1 MTSDVKNVRL
11 SNLDVRDGRH
21 VGVLAQNTVNL
32 QLENLIVH
40 SHGTHGIDAT
50 NSTNAIIKASQIY
63 DVGCTGLR
71 ATAGDASTLQKGN
84 MEISEN
90 NVSHYATW
98 KRSYQPGIFW
108 AGVGNVFRGNSVS
121 FGPHNGLLGGG

>member
-1 MTSDVKNVRL
+1 MRPTARMRL
-11 SNLDVRDGRH
+11 FMRH
-21 VGVLAQNTVNL
+21 
-32 QLENLIVH
+32 E
-40 SHGTHGIDAT
+40 S
-50 NSTNAIIKASQIY
+50 

-108 AGVGNVFRGNSVS
+108 AGVENVFRGNSVS
-121 FGPHNGLLGGG
+121 FGPHNGFLGGGKIFSLSSFFSYTYIHTQ